1 MQLQLWKKVAKGQD
15 IDLVQRRPVIL
26 HLYNEQMKHG
36 TQWIVIPIIRI
47 MNNYMASQ
55 DQYKKESEYK

>member
-15 IDLVQRRPVIL
+15 IDLVHRRPVIL
-26 HLYNEQMKHG
+26 HLYNEQMKDG
-36 TQWIVIPIIRI
+36 TWWIVIPILRI

-55 DQYKKESEYK
+55 DQ